1 MHDNVVS
8 GAAIADRLDRLP
20 LSGWHRRM
28 VLLIG
33 LGSFFSFFEVAL
45 GSFLGTLLGA
55 GWKLTTV
62 DTSTVI
68 GSAFVGE
75 MIGSLLLAPLAD
87 RVGRRTM
94 FQVNLIAYA
103 AMSLATAF
111 APNLPVFLALRVLT
125 GIGLG
130 AELTLVDTYLSELL
144 PARRRG
150 RYVAWSY
157 TFALTAAPVAG
168 ILAKSAT
175 GTLFGLDGWRW
186 LLILAAGGGLVA
198 WLSRRRLPE
207 SPRWLASV
215 GRTAEAEALVSGIE
229 RQATAQGVPL
239 PAPTPAPAIP
249 VPEGGQGG
257 VRLLQAP
264 LLSRL
269 VVGCVSLMV
278 VNTLIYGFITWLPT
292 FFIGQGQSVTRST
305 AFALL
310 MALGGPVGST
320 LGAIAA
326 DLLGRKPTII
336 GAASAAVLLSAAFA
350 LSGDPIL
357 TAAIGFL
364 LTIPIYA
371 LVAALFAG
379 YIPELFPTG
388 VRLRGV
394 GICNA
399 AGRSASIV
407 VPLFIGPIFARYGV
421 GGVLGLMAAAL
432 IVMIIVVAWLGV
444 EPQRKGA
451 EAAAPAAA

>member
-1 MHDNVVS
+1 MHDNIVS
-8 GAAIADRLDRLP
+8 DTAIADRLDRLP
-20 LSGWHRRM
+20 LSRWHRRM

-45 GSFLGTLLGA
+45 GSFLGTLLGTS
-55 GWKLTTV
+55 WQLTTV
-62 DTSTVI
+62 DTSMVI

-175 GTLFGLDGWRW
+175 GTLFGLAGWRW

-207 SPRWLASV
+207 SPRWLAAT
-215 GRTAEAEALVSGIE
+215 GRLAEADRVVTAIEQEAG
-229 RQATAQGVPL
+229 
-239 PAPTPAPAIP
+239 
-249 VPEGGQGG
+249 
-257 VRLLQAP
+257 AP
-264 LLSRL
+264 LGQPAADPPAGRQQDPGRYRRRSLLMWLMWILTPIGFYTFASIAPIVLMAKGFDLTHSLTYSALTAVGYPLGSLASVFLTERFERRTLVIASTLAAAAFGLVFGLGTNTGLVIAAGVATTASTVIQSNFVHIYQAELFHTANRGTAIGIPYAASRL
-269 VVGCVSLMV
+269 VS
-278 VNTLIYGFITWLPT
+278 
-292 FFIGQGQSVTRST
+292 
-305 AFALL
+305 ALL
-310 MALGGPVGST
+310 PF
-320 LGAIAA
+320 GAV
-326 DLLGRKPTII
+326 
-336 GAASAAVLLSAAFA
+336 VLLSAVGSGGLYLSCA
-350 LSGDPIL
+350 L
-357 TAAIGFL
+357 L
-364 LTIPIYA
+364 L
-371 LVAALFAG
+371 LV
-379 YIPELFPTG
+379 
-388 VRLRGV
+388 
-394 GICNA
+394 
-399 AGRSASIV
+399 
-407 VPLFIGPIFARYGV
+407 
-421 GGVLGLMAAAL
+421 MAAAVRL
-432 IVMIIVVAWLGV
+432 LG
-444 EPQRKGA
+444 PRTNSQRLDTI
-451 EAAAPAAA
+451 